1 MANCVTATVANSV
14 LPLSLNNLTN
24 RDPSFDPAAGSCYYD
39 MTQYNARGR
48 VINLS
53 LSYRI

>member
-1 MANCVTATVANSV
+1 MANCVTATAANSV
-14 LPLSLNNLTN
+14 LALSLNNLTDH
-24 RDPSFDPAAGSCYYD
+24 DPPFGPAAGSCYYD

-48 VINLS
+48 VVNLS